1 MVLSQH
7 PSIGI
12 VIPYFGAW
20 PKWMDFFL
28 ISCAANPTIDWFLL
42 GDHEPTAAL
51 PPNVRFH
58 ATSWS
63 AYKNRISKKLGIHFS
78 AENPYKLCD
87 LKPAFGRIHDDLLAG
102 YDFFGFGDVDVIYG
116 DIRKFYTPKLLHRYK
131 LISTHYYGVSGH
143 LCLIRNE
150 PAWVDAFMRVPGWQ
164 SIFED
169 TKNHVFDEWAF
180 SKVFL
185 RGGGQPKPLR
195 WLRNRYDSFHR
206 LAYFKEQHVTPVG
219 YYIEPRAQQVPS
231 ERYRWSGGKL
241 CSAYADQT
249 EYIYLHFMNWKANN
263 CLFRDGI
270 QLEAAWPKLEHLI
283 HPIGAKPSIDDAWE
297 IGHDGIRILG
307 RSS

>member
-1 MVLSQH
+1 MALSQH

-12 VIPYFGAW
+12 VIPYFGPW

-28 ISCAANPTIDWFLL
+28 ISCEANPTIDWFLF
-42 GDHEPTAAL
+42 GDHPPAQTL
-51 PPNVRFH
+51 PPNVKFQ
-58 ATSWS
+58 AVSWS
-63 AYKNRISKKLGIHFS
+63 DYKQRISEKLGIQFS

-87 LKPAFGRIHDDLLAG
+87 LKPAFGRIHDDTLAN
-102 YDFFGFGDVDVIYG
+102 YDFVGFGDVDVIYG
-116 DIRKFYTPKLLHRYK
+116 DIRHFYTPKLLHRHK

-150 PAWVDAFMRVPGWQ
+150 AAWIDAFKRVPGWQ
-164 SIFED
+164 SVFED
-169 TKNHVFDEWAF
+169 TQSHVFDEWAF

-195 WLRNRYDSFHR
+195 WLRNQYNKFHR

-219 YYIEPRAQQVPS
+219 YYIEPREQQLPA
-231 ERYRWSGGKL
+231 ERYRWASGKL
-241 CSAYADQT
+241 FSAYPDKT

-270 QLEAAWPKLEHLI
+270 RLEAEWPKLEHLV
-283 HPIGAKPSIDDAWE
+283 HPPGALPTINDTWE
-297 IGHDGIRILG
+297 IGHDGFRIIG
-307 RSS
+307 Q